1 MQVVSAL
8 VLIAILFGQ
17 TLGAATPETASD
29 DPRLVSLRQAAR
41 LWVVKKRDDLA
52 LDALRRAQLI
62 APDDPALMVEISLI
76 GLRNGNMQEAQ
87 SVLQKLETQH
97 PDARATQE
105 LRDMLRLATT
115 DRRNLATAVFL
126 GKKAPKER
134 IAMLP
139 VLKSLFDEG
148 HRMGES
154 GLLYYHLLGRIPGH
168 QLEAVKGL
176 TGLQKTMPGDAR
188 PLLEIAIIKVN
199 DEKTR
204 TSGLDTLVTLSQRDD
219 VDAELLQKAFEDG
232 LSETE
237 RTPKTEPYFKAFSA
251 RFPDLEVPQLVL
263 SEADL
268 RQRAKDQQIE
278 KATQIAHMAERQ
290 AAAGHLEAA
299 ESDFKHAIDLD
310 PEDSEYPLQLA
321 KLYQKGNKMQEAL
334 ETYRRVLLRRPQEER
349 AASGLMTALAATG
362 NTLEAIRWGQA
373 WLVKNVSHDALR
385 DAWITLIRDESA
397 RQMETGDKAGAR
409 ALLEEGMRVA
419 QGSGWIRY
427 DLAQLDA
434 SEGHPERGRARFNGA
449 PSSPQVSKAEAL
461 YLSEIGDD
469 AAALALLE
477 RIDGPQKNA
486 KEIRSLRDRLALRK
500 TIQEALREDQAG
512 QHQAA
517 VKKLRAECP
526 IDATSEGGW
535 QCASAFADIGEENH
549 ALALARRL
557 TQRHTPPAV
566 EDEVRYAELLSGLR
580 ADLALDATLRQLE
593 SRKDTTPAEQADI
606 SDLRIRATVR
616 EAWALRRQREAQRA
630 MQHLEEALRTH
641 PNDPHLSSALADMKL
656 LAKDSQA
663 AVAIYR
669 HALAAHPQSLRLQAS
684 LAEALW
690 IDGETSEAL
699 SLMDRLEGEIPLKD
713 REDRIYLARDFI
725 LSEQIP
731 RAEAILE
738 GVRAEKGT
746 DPATALALAK
756 AEKKAQHY
764 ERSLSDLK
772 TLLDRPA
779 DSLSKPVASD
789 DRLEALE
796 LEHEIR
802 AQRFG
807 YFSSGVD
814 VRELAGTPG
823 ISQIINVDSPNL
835 IRVAD
840 GYDGHYFFQTDFA
853 GVFAGNLGLWNFG
866 NAAQFG
872 TVNALCTP
880 GKSVTGPVCA
890 NGTVLPT
897 EVNQQAF
904 GGSIGAGYEWD
915 HWRIDLGSTPI
926 GFPVS
931 NVVGGIHHTG
941 SLGDGYYSV
950 EVFRRPMPNSLL
962 SYAGARD
969 PVTGSVWG
977 GVTYNGGGFYTGSD
991 LFKTEVGTLS
1001 GFFQASGQYLEGT
1014 RVQSN
1019 AEGMTRTGLDWNFI
1033 ETDDMN
1039 LSLGLAGM
1047 FLSFANNQ
1055 RHYTYGYGGYWSPQ
1069 IYTSASIPLQFQGRE
1084 GDLSYHFRGYVAYS
1098 YSSENASPLYPND
1111 PALQYS
1117 PLNQN
1122 AYYSS
1127 LSGTAVSYGIRLKTE
1142 YRVSPEFF
1150 VGAHFE
1156 KAQSPFYTP
1165 NYGGLYMRYAFDEND
1180 SPMAF
1185 PPENPQPYYRW

>member
-1180 SPMAF
+1180 SPMVF